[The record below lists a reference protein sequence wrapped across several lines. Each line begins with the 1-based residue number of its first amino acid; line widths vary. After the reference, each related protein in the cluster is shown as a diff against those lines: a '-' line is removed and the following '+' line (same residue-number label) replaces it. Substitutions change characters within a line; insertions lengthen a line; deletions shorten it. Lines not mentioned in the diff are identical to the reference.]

1 MFPVMKMIDYR
12 QLFQRERQKKGYSQ
26 YKLAKLVGV
35 SQTMIWEI
43 ENGRKTPSLEVFFRL
58 CEVLDIKLFPDEEG
72 EV

>member
-1 MFPVMKMIDYR
+1 MNVKDYR
-12 QLFQRERQKKGYSQ
+12 IIFRQKREALGLSQ
-26 YKLAKLVGV
+26 HALAKQVEITQPFL
-35 SQTMIWEI
+35 WEI